1 MNRVCRLAIGCAL
14 LFGACSNKEPEMAV
28 VVGVAATLQA
38 VQLAREAK
46 ADAQVPTTECCVVC
60 DPCTFPCG
68 DSCVPNGSLCS
79 APRGCACWQ
88 LPEGERKIHDRPPE
102 PEGGCPQGWFPLVVE

>member
-1 MNRVCRLAIGCAL
+1 MVHIWKLALGCSL
-14 LFGACSNKEPEMAV
+14 VLGACSNKEPEMAA

-46 ADAQVPTTECCVVC
+46 ADAQVPASECCVVC

-68 DSCVPNGSLCS
+68 DSCVPNGSMCA

-88 LPEGERKIHDRPPE
+88 LPDGERKIHDRPPE
-102 PEGGCPQGWFPLVVE
+102 PEGGCPQGWFPVVVE